1 MMCVSIDNSYSVC
14 MNCCSYSF
22 LCFCLLFLQV
32 IKFPIHQQELKK
44 EHIQQADVH
53 FSEERA
59 RTMEMQAR
67 RMHARK
73 SFSTL
78 SEATSET

>member
-1 MMCVSIDNSYSVC
+1 M
-14 MNCCSYSF
+14 
-22 LCFCLLFLQV
+22 
-32 IKFPIHQQELKK
+32 QELKK
-44 EHIQQADVH
+44 EHIQQADLH

-67 RMHARK
+67 RNHARK

-78 SEATSET
+78 SEATSEGPD